1 MSIGNILI
9 ILAII
14 VAGIGW
20 MMIPKDNFKSPNDEK
35 TSQ

>member
-20 MMIPKDNFKSPNDEK
+20 MMIPKDNFKSPDNEK
-35 TSQ
+35 EM

>member
-1 MSIGNILI
+1 MNIQTTLI